1 MNKVML
7 IGRFTKK
14 PELRYTQ
21 SNMAVA
27 VTTIAVN
34 RPRQKDKEQEAD
46 FINIKV
52 WGKQAENIHK
62 YLNKGSLIAVD
73 GRIQTGSY
81 TNQEGEKRYI
91 TEVIANNVQFLE
103 TKKATEKGTEAT
115 EKGTEATDYG
125 IEDIPSKT
133 ETQQQFEY
141 TDDDLPF

>member
-1 MNKVML
+1 MNQVIL
-7 IGRFTKK
+7 IGRLTKK
-14 PELRYTQ
+14 AELRYTQ
-21 SNMAVA
+21 SNIAVGT
-27 VTTIAVN
+27 TTIAVN

-81 TNQEGEKRYI
+81 DTQDGQKRYI
-91 TEVIANNVQFLE
+91 TEVIANNVEFLGGN
-103 TKKATEKGTEAT
+103 KNTEKGTKPT
-115 EKGTEATDYG
+115 EKG

-133 ETQQQFEY
+133 ETQQTFEY
-141 TDDDLPF
+141 TDEDLPF

>member
-1 MNKVML
+1 MNQVIL
-7 IGRFTKK
+7 IGRLTKNL
-14 PELRYTQ
+14 ELRYTE
-21 SNMAVA
+21 SNIAVGT
-27 VTTIAVN
+27 TTIAVN
-34 RPRQKDKEQEAD
+34 RPRQKDKKQEAD

-91 TEVIANNVQFLE
+91 TEVIANNVEFLGGN
-103 TKKATEKGTEAT
+103 KNTEKGTKPT
-115 EKGTEATDYG
+115 EKG

-133 ETQQQFEY
+133 ETQQTFEY
-141 TDDDLPF
+141 TDEDLPF

>member
-1 MNKVML
+1 MNQVIL
-7 IGRFTKK
+7 IGRLTKK
-14 PELRYTQ
+14 AELRYTQ
-21 SNMAVA
+21 SNIAVGT
-27 VTTIAVN
+27 TTIAVN

-91 TEVIANNVQFLE
+91 TEVVANNVQFLE
-103 TKKATEKGTEAT
+103 SRKSEQVTKKGAETTE
-115 EKGTEATDYG
+115 DN
-125 IEDIPSKT
+125 IQDIPSRT
-133 ETQQQFEY
+133 ETQQTFEY
-141 TDDDLPF
+141 TDEDLPF

>member
-1 MNKVML
+1 MNQVIL
-7 IGRFTKK
+7 IGRLTKNL
-14 PELRYTQ
+14 ELRYTE
-21 SNMAVA
+21 SNIAVGT
-27 VTTIAVN
+27 TTIAVN

-115 EKGTEATDYG
+115 DYG

-141 TDDDLPF
+141 TDEDLPF

>member
-1 MNKVML
+1 MNQVIL
-7 IGRFTKK
+7 IGRLTKNL
-14 PELRYTQ
+14 ELRYTE
-21 SNMAVA
+21 SNIAVGT
-27 VTTIAVN
+27 TTIAVN

-81 TNQEGEKRYI
+81 INQEGEKRYI

-103 TKKATEKGTEAT
+103 TKKATKKGAETTE
-115 EKGTEATDYG
+115 DN
-125 IEDIPSKT
+125 IQDIPSRT
-133 ETQQQFEY
+133 ETQQTFEY